1 MREQC
6 SSDLNALRD
15 MVEHLTED
23 LRRET
28 VAKNTLRFKHENALM
43 RGVDTVMMESMALQ
57 QETLERDREISLLTR
72 SLHCASPN
80 RSQD

>member
-1 MREQC
+1 
-6 SSDLNALRD
+6 

-28 VAKNTLRFKHENALM
+28 VTKNTLRFKHENALM

-72 SLHCASPN
+72 SLHYASPD